1 MKLTL
6 ADELYNRGLAWIIYH
21 RGGHN
26 GRWPPTSVPHC
37 MGWGCVRQLAFIHDM
52 SAREVA
58 ADLVDYAEHSE
69 KGFPQ
74 P

>member
-1 MKLTL
+1 MSQC
-6 ADELYNRGLAWIIYH
+6 EHYQRGLAWIGFH

-26 GRWPPTSVPHC
+26 GRWPPQNAKACV
-37 MGWGCVRQLAFIHDM
+37 GWGCVRQLAYIHDM
-52 SAREVA
+52 NAYDVA
-58 ADLVDYAEHSE
+58 ADLVDFLAHSE